1 MNNIKYLLSEPDNAE
16 KVRSQIAAIL
26 KVEIEAQAAMAA
38 EAALPDAGDYN
49 IGVLIEHE
57 RLWALTGNTKEDS
70 PFPLVNVLLLETR
83 PVERGGNLVNAK
95 DYTAK
100 FAIDCYGCGNFDMAA
115 DENGEPVM
123 DDFLANIRAWKTAR
137 VARNILMSAF
147 YTYLGM
153 RAIVKRREI
162 TETKTGV
169 PDNLPESSVAVTVC
183 RIIFSV
189 QFTEVSPQADVEPFD
204 GILFKSVSNTGE
216 DLIDI

>member
-1 MNNIKYLLSEPDNAE
+1 MNNIKYLLNEPDNVE
-16 KVRSQIAAIL
+16 TIRSQIAAIL
-26 KVEIEAQAAMAA
+26 KGEIEAQAAMAA
-38 EAALPDAGDYN
+38 EAALEDAGDYN

-57 RLWALTGNTKEDS
+57 RPWILTGNKKEES
-70 PFPLVNVLLLETR
+70 PFPLVNILLLETK
-83 PVERGGNLVNAK
+83 PLNGTLVNAK

-100 FAIDCYGCGNFDMAA
+100 FAIDCYGCGNFNMV
-115 DENGEPVM
+115 DENGDPVL

-153 RAIVKRREI
+153 RSVVKKRQIE
-162 TETKTGV
+162 EAKTGV
-169 PDNLPESSVAVTVC
+169 PNNLPESAAAVTVC

-216 DLIDI
+216 NLIDI